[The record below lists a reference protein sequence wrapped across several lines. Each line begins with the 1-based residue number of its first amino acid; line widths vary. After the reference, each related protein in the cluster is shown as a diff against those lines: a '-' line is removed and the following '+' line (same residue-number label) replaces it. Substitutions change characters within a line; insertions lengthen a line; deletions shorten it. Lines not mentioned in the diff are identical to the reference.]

1 MGGGKLELRPE
12 TPCLLAGAAKPTLWN
27 NVMKRLSGNLWGFL
41 AAMFVSATATTAD
54 SQTPANM
61 ALIPAGSFQ
70 MGDTFNEGGS
80 GELPVHSVYVGAFYM
95 DRYEVTKALWDEVK
109 AWNGGNAYGYDNPGS
124 GKATNHPVHSVN
136 WFDMVKWCNARSE
149 KDGRVPVYYTDA
161 AFTQVYKTGQV
172 TPYPNWLANGYR
184 LPTEAEWEKA
194 ARGGANGHR
203 FPWSDADT
211 INQSRAN
218 YDSYWLNGV
227 PFYSYDVNSTSGN
240 HPAFSTGAA
249 PYTSPVGYFAPN
261 GYGLYDMAG
270 NVWERCWD
278 WHGAYSSGFQIN
290 PSGAISGSHRVQRGG
305 SSGSGADCRTALRGD
320 SNPADGYFTIG
331 FRSVLSETASPG
343 IGVTVT
349 TAKAGD
355 NLWLLWP
362 NPGAAYR
369 VESAL
374 SLSPPVLWG
383 SEAGSLQT
391 NGGTVSLVVPL
402 SGSQRFFRLAKP

>member
-1 MGGGKLELRPE
+1 
-12 TPCLLAGAAKPTLWN
+12 
-27 NVMKRLSGNLWGFL
+27 MKRFSGNLWGFL
-41 AAMFVSATATTAD
+41 AAMLVSGTATTAD

-61 ALIPAGSFQ
+61 VLIPAGSFQ
-70 MGDTFNEGGS
+70 MGDTFNEGGI

-95 DRYEVTKALWDEVK
+95 DQYEVTKALWDEVK

-136 WFDMVKWCNARSE
+136 WFDMVKWCNARSQ

-161 AFTQVYKTGQV
+161 AFTQIYKTGQV

-218 YDSYWLNGV
+218 YDSYWSGGV
-227 PFYSYDVNSTSGN
+227 PYYSYDVNSTSGN
-240 HPAFSTGAA
+240 HPAFSAGAA

-355 NLWLLWP
+355 NLWLLWS

-369 VESAL
+369 MESAL

-383 SEAGSLQT
+383 SETGSLQT
-391 NGGTVSLVVPL
+391 NGGTISLTVPVP
-402 SGSQRFFRLAKP
+402 GSQRFFRLVKP